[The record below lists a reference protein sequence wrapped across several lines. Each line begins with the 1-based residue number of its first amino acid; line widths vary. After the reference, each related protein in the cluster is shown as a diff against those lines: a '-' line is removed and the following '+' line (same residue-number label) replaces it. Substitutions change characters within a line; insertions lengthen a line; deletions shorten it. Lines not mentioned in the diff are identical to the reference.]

1 MSVVRDVVGER
12 GERIVYLRLTD
23 FIPPGEPMF
32 RPHFLGEKYPTLDF
46 LVELVGATGSL
57 VPYFF
62 VQAKATTQGFTKRP
76 RNLRIQVSEED
87 VRRLVAYPA
96 PTYIIG
102 IDAAREE
109 GFIIAAITGGPRRV
123 SSLST
128 RHPLNQATL
137 QLLYDEVLLF
147 WQTNGASFSSSGLA

>member
-1 MSVVRDVVGER
+1 
-12 GERIVYLRLTD
+12 
-23 FIPPGEPMF
+23 MF

-76 RNLRIQVSEED
+76 RNLRVHVSEVD
-87 VRRLVAYPA
+87 MRRLVAYTARPY
-96 PTYIIG
+96 TIG
-102 IDAAREE
+102 VDAAREE
-109 GFIIAAITGGPRRV
+109 GFIIAAITGGPRRIP
-123 SSLST
+123 SLTT

-137 QLLYDEVLLF
+137 QLLYDEVPLF
-147 WQTNGASFSSSGLA
+147 WQTNGASFSSSSLA